1 MKFNC
6 PFSNPDTGEH
16 KTILVALT
24 AQQVRS
30 VEAVRALGKDG
41 TDYAH
46 SYALQ
51 QAYREV
57 PRGFAHSE
65 PPKEM
70 ALS

>member
-16 KTILVALT
+16 KTIPVALT
-24 AQQVRS
+24 AQQVKS

-41 TDYAH
+41 NVYAQA
-46 SYALQ
+46 YALQ

-57 PRGFAHSE
+57 GPGFVHSE
-65 PPKEM
+65 PPQLM
-70 ALS
+70 LLA

>member
-16 KTILVALT
+16 KTIPVALT

-41 TDYAH
+41 TVYARA
-46 SYALQ
+46 YALQ
-51 QAYREV
+51 HAYREV
-57 PRGFAHSE
+57 PRDFVHSE
-65 PPKEM
+65 PPQLELL
-70 ALS
+70 A